1 MYSIM
6 KIKVFDTIYEIIEY
20 LKLEKIGNIFEEDV
34 DIIETEC
41 DLFGRKR
48 KDAELLTTIAAN
60 IKGKCLDIG
69 TSYGKSAYKIATNAP
84 NSTVYTINALPHEI
98 KEKEKHITHL
108 LAKKD
113 IGKYYKDRKIK
124 NIIQLYGNTQQWKI
138 PEELNRI
145 SMVFIDGNH
154 DTEAVYSDSN
164 LVYPNIEDEGY
175 IVWHDFNPDLR
186 SKHEW
191 IDSAMKGVENFIKS
205 NKIETEIVHLKN
217 SWTGVLK
224 KTTTKKNIESTN
236 KNEKYISMNNLKYLW
251 TYPAYS
257 KNRILHEEGIVSR
270 IKKYGYNIESFPI
283 PCPQGWLPFHQL
295 DKKVKDKDNSIEK
308 IYDEL
313 INKCTDMD
321 VLISSGGAMLHPDV
335 IAKIKTYNV
344 YICADD
350 PESSSILSKP
360 VAPYFDFCFT
370 TNIACIDTY
379 KSWGC
384 NNVSWLFH
392 ALRPGEYDA
401 EINEDTI
408 ASKNIDISMFCE
420 NIYKI
425 SDRNL
430 KIEKLLNDFPQA
442 IIRGKGWPGGFVSKL
457 EMFSICKKTKIGW
470 NIHNSIGPTNTRL
483 YTLPGFGILQIC
495 DNKKNLNE
503 IFTIDKEIIGFDS
516 IKECVDKTRYYLSHN
531 NERIQIAINGWK
543 RVNKDYTEIKQWNKI
558 LSAIESNY
566 KNKNF
571 AEAKT
576 TCRLNLK
583 NQSRT
588 GKIYIKTKELPK
600 ILFLVDKPGWAYD
613 TSARSIQYLLKHK
626 FEITIKYVVDNP
638 ILNSN
643 DFDLLFVFF
652 WGETY
657 HRRFNIDP
665 KKVVKQ
671 ISSHRWEEKQ
681 YGNLTPEI
689 VVKKF
694 LNDANTITCTSNRLE
709 KIFIPY
715 TKIKTTP
722 NGFDQDKFHYTK
734 RRYGKI
740 KIGWAG
746 NSNDPCK
753 GLHDIIIPAIDK
765 RFDLQIADGTLSHD
779 KMNSFYNNADII
791 CVASTAEGE
800 PLTLLEGMSC
810 GCFPI
815 CVDVGIV
822 PELIKHKHNGLIVQ
836 RSQSAFKYAFQWAAE
851 NLTHIRNISKS
862 ISFEITQKRSWQS
875 TITLW
880 ENLFTE
886 TLINSKISDKIIAT
900 NQISELNIEP
910 TLQVENEIHKNLKHN
925 YFYHFQ
931 KMNPGDSESTYK
943 ASCFYYK
950 AEILPN
956 LPSNTNAKILDAGS
970 GLGHLLR
977 FLHENSYNNIY
988 GVEIDK
994 NLHDISTSYTKKY
1007 GTEIYLDD
1015 LNKFLKDQFET
1026 YDMVLA
1032 IDIIEHFD
1040 LNEAVYTFKNIYKSL
1055 KKNGKALFRTPNMAN
1070 IFGIYSRYMDLTH
1083 RNGFTEFS
1091 LAQLLREAGF
1101 TASHL
1106 HIPQWDSTHPLTH
1119 KLMESRDFHRKLFSL
1134 QDRATPNSFDKNIT
1148 MVAMK

>member
-1 MYSIM
+1 M
-6 KIKVFDTIYEIIEY
+6 KIKTFETINEIIEY
-20 LKLEKIGNIFEEDV
+20 LKLEKVGHIFET
-34 DIIETEC
+34 DIDDIETEC
-41 DLFGRKR
+41 DLFNRKR

-84 NSTVYTINALPHEI
+84 KSIVYTINVLPHEI
-98 KEKEKHITHL
+98 KENEKHITHL
-108 LAKKD
+108 LEKND

-138 PEELNRI
+138 PEELNHI

-154 DTEAVYSDSN
+154 DANAVYSDSN
-164 LVYPNIEDEGY
+164 LVYQNIEENGY

-186 SKHEW
+186 NKYEW
-191 IDSAMKGVENFIKS
+191 IDSAMKGVENFIKH
-205 NKIETEIVHLKN
+205 NNIETEIIHLKN
-217 SWTGVLK
+217 SWTGVFK
-224 KTTTKKNIESTN
+224 KTSNKIFIESTSKRSKN
-236 KNEKYISMNNLKYLW
+236 KYVAMNCLRYLW

-257 KNRILHEEGIVSR
+257 KDRIHHEENIVSR

-283 PCPQGWLPFHQL
+283 PCPQGWLSFQQL
-295 DKKVKDKDNSIEK
+295 DKKVKDKEKSIQTIYEELIEK
-308 IYDEL
+308 
-313 INKCTDMD
+313 CTNID
-321 VLISSGGAMLHPDV
+321 VMISSGGAMLHPDV
-335 IAKIKTYNV
+335 IFKTKTYNV

-350 PESSSILSKP
+350 PESSSILSEP

-370 TNIACIDTY
+370 TNIACVDTY

-384 NNVSWLFH
+384 KNVSWLFH

-401 EINEDTI
+401 KTNEDTI

-420 NIYKI
+420 NIYKL
-425 SDRNL
+425 SDRNS

-442 IIRGKGWPGGFVSKL
+442 IIRGKGWPKGFVSKN
-457 EMFSICKKTKIGW
+457 EMFSIYQKTKIGW

-503 IFTIDKEIIGFDS
+503 IFTVDKEIVGFDS
-516 IKECVDKTRYYLSHN
+516 INECVDKTKYYLSRN
-531 NERIQIAINGWK
+531 NERIEIAINGWK
-543 RVNKDYTEIKQWNKI
+543 RVNKDYTEIKQWEKI
-558 LSAIESNY
+558 LSSIEGDY
-566 KNKNF
+566 KNKSYADTKITYCANIN
-571 AEAKT
+571 K
-576 TCRLNLK
+576 
-583 NQSRT
+583 QSHT
-588 GKIYIKTKELPK
+588 SNKFCNEKDLPK

-613 TSARSIQYLLKHK
+613 ISAKSIQYLLKHK

-638 ILNSN
+638 VLNSN

-657 HRRFNIDP
+657 HRKFNIDP
-665 KKVVKQ
+665 KKVIKQ
-671 ISSHRWEEKQ
+671 ISSHRWEEKL
-681 YGNLTPEI
+681 YGSLTPEI
-689 VVKKF
+689 VVKRY
-694 LNDANTITCTSNRLE
+694 LNDAATITCTSNRLAS
-709 KIFIPY
+709 IFSSY

-722 NGFDQDKFHYTK
+722 NGFNQDVFHYTK

-753 GLHDIIIPAIDK
+753 GLNDIIIPAIDNN
-765 RFDLQIADGTLSHD
+765 FEFQIANGSLHHD
-779 KMNSFYNNADII
+779 IMNSFYNSIDLLCI
-791 CVASTAEGE
+791 ASTAEGE
-800 PLTLLEGMSC
+800 PLTLLEGMGC
-810 GCFPI
+810 GCFPV

-822 PELIKHKHNGLIVQ
+822 PELIKHKQNGLIIE
-836 RSQSAFKYAFQWAAE
+836 RSQSAFKYAFQWAAK
-851 NLTHIRNISKS
+851 NLTHIRNKSKT
-862 ISFEITQKRSWQS
+862 ISFEIAQKRSWQS
-875 TITLW
+875 TIAVW
-880 ENLFTE
+880 ENLFKEALTMRQNSN
-886 TLINSKISDKIIAT
+886 INST
-900 NQISELNIEP
+900 VNNIHKHNLESK
-910 TLQVENEIHKNLKHN
+910 LQTEDEINKNLKSD
-925 YFYHFQ
+925 YHHHFK
-931 KMNPGDSESTYK
+931 KMNPGNSESTYK
-943 ASCFYYK
+943 ASCFYYN

-956 LPSNTNAKILDAGS
+956 LPSDTNAKILDAGS

-977 FLHENSYNNIY
+977 FLHENRYINIY

-994 NLHDISTSYTKKY
+994 NLHNLSTLYTKKY
-1007 GTEIYLDD
+1007 GLTIYLND
-1015 LNKFLKDQFET
+1015 LNKFLENQFET

-1040 LNEAVYTFKNIYKSL
+1040 LNEAVFTVKNIYNSL

-1070 IFGIYSRYMDLTH
+1070 IFGVYSRYMDLTH

-1101 TASHL
+1101 AASHL

-1119 KLMESRDFHRKLFSL
+1119 NLMESRDFHRKLFNL
-1134 QDRATPNSFDKNIT
+1134 QDRVTPNSFDKNIT
-1148 MVAMK
+1148 MLAIK